1 MISAFDRVVETL
13 EQWGETLKEQ
23 AGQVGAQVKDSGY
36 RLLEGWVLAI
46 PKLEAYGL
54 KTTFFS
60 AGFSVNPTLELE
72 FQAAAA
78 AFPLGRV
85 DAVLAEN
92 KDRTPVHLV
101 FTAVKAALL
110 LKERARTAAL
120 DPLVVRVRVRL
131 SPEIKVSFGAPVV
144 P

>member
-1 MISAFDRVVETL
+1 MDAL
-13 EQWGETLKEQ
+13 GQWGDNLREQ
-23 AGQVGAQVKDSGY
+23 AGQVGEMVKDKGY

-72 FQAAAA
+72 FQTTAA
-78 AFPLGRV
+78 AFPMGRI

-92 KDRTPVHLV
+92 KDQTPVHLV
-101 FTAVKAALL
+101 FTSIKAAML
-110 LKERARTAAL
+110 LKDRSRTIPL
-120 DPLVVRVRVRL
+120 DPLVVRVRVKL
-131 SPEIKVSFGAPVV
+131 SPEIKVSFGV
-144 P
+144 PAVP